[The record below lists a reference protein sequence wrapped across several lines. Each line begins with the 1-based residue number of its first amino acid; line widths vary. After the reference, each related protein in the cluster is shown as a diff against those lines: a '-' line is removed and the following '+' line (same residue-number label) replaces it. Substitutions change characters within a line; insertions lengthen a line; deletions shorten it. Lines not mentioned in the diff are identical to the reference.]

1 MYIYTLYVHVHVQC
15 LPSVAHLDTPSR
27 LPFPFL
33 LAARAALT
41 SLAVTTRAS
50 SHPRPH
56 LSAPSLTSA
65 SDRLRR
71 HPAISRTRSSAPLLS
86 SVRARSHLK
95 LRNSSSSSIGSN
107 QSRCQSPASPP
118 VTDTSLKSASLPV
131 GGRLKHF
138 WQKWQ
143 DAGASHKVVRWL
155 RFGYPLPFVKD
166 TRGRAITPPLS
177 FSPKPNLVTSYA
189 DPSRQSVLDQML
201 SELIL
206 KRAIRE
212 IPHDSRAFFSRVFLV
227 PKKNG
232 KMRLVID
239 LSLLNQWLACPT
251 FKMDH
256 AQVVRDALSPGMW
269 ATSIDLSDA
278 YLHIPVHEA
287 FWPYLV
293 FQVGNRRFQ
302 FLVLPFGLN
311 TAPRVFSDVMKVIKR
326 WARLLGMLLFQ
337 YLDDWLQL
345 NLCRSS
351 LAHQTSQL
359 IHKCEELGL
368 LVNLEKSEIV
378 PLQEIVFLGDLLD
391 FHSGFIFPTRDRFE
405 SIQTKIDKVTRSES
419 ASLRALQSLMGSIT
433 ATEKIVPFGRF
444 HARALQA
451 LIVHHVSRSVPQAT
465 QLTLSLQVLQDLL
478 WWSDTDHVFRGLSMS
493 TAIPDLQVQTD
504 ASTTGWG
511 VSFQGAV
518 LSGHWSPEDA
528 KLHINVLEMKAVLLA
543 CQRLTYHFRSK
554 CVLFLIDNQT
564 VVSYLKNQGGT
575 RSLQLMSVTRQVLEL
590 AERELILIKAQHIQG
605 QLNAVADL
613 ASRRGYVVNTEW
625 SLSPKMFQ
633 FVQKQSPWG
642 PASIDLFANS
652 LNHRLPLYVSPCP
665 DPAAMSVNALVVG
678 WPQDAILYAFPPT
691 TIMDRAL
698 HKIIKERPHHLL
710 LIAPRLL
717 EAPWYPLLQQLPCSK
732 SIALPLQIGDLLQP
746 HWNHAHLSP
755 RLFNLHLWCI
765 RFQP

>member
-1 MYIYTLYVHVHVQC
+1 M
-15 LPSVAHLDTPSR
+15 
-27 LPFPFL
+27 
-33 LAARAALT
+33 
-41 SLAVTTRAS
+41 
-50 SHPRPH
+50 
-56 LSAPSLTSA
+56 
-65 SDRLRR
+65 
-71 HPAISRTRSSAPLLS
+71 
-86 SVRARSHLK
+86 
-95 LRNSSSSSIGSN
+95 
-107 QSRCQSPASPP
+107 
-118 VTDTSLKSASLPV
+118 
-131 GGRLKHF
+131 
-138 WQKWQ
+138 
-143 DAGASHKVVRWL
+143 
-155 RFGYPLPFVKD
+155 
-166 TRGRAITPPLS
+166 
-177 FSPKPNLVTSYA
+177 TSYA

-511 VSFQGAV
+511 VSFQGSV

-564 VVSYLKNQGGT
+564 VVSYLKNQGGHA
-575 RSLQLMSVTRQVLEL
+575 R
-590 AERELILIKAQHIQG
+590 
-605 QLNAVADL
+605 
-613 ASRRGYVVNTEW
+613 
-625 SLSPKMFQ
+625 
-633 FVQKQSPWG
+633 
-642 PASIDLFANS
+642 
-652 LNHRLPLYVSPCP
+652 
-665 DPAAMSVNALVVG
+665 
-678 WPQDAILYAFPPT
+678 
-691 TIMDRAL
+691 
-698 HKIIKERPHHLL
+698 
-710 LIAPRLL
+710 
-717 EAPWYPLLQQLPCSK
+717 CS
-732 SIALPLQIGDLLQP
+732 
-746 HWNHAHLSP
+746 
-755 RLFNLHLWCI
+755 
-765 RFQP
+765 